1 MGPLAKLF
9 LKTTDRVAAALR
21 SDRHHR
27 QLIGK
32 CLTLKPRVGY
42 EISLDLRKRVA
53 Q

>member
-1 MGPLAKLF
+1 LTKFF
-9 LKTTDRVAAALR
+9 LKAPDRVATTLR

-32 CLTLKPRVGY
+32 CLTLKTRVGY
-42 EISLDLRKRVA
+42 EIGLDLRKRVA